1 MTFNWTDI
9 QNGDSASS
17 VRASLNS
24 LGNAAES
31 FGNTQTINFTNV
43 NVPTSLWQSSAT
55 YSQYPYQAN
64 ISCTG
69 VTTSYIAYV
78 NFAPTDALSGILGI
92 PTLCGSGTV
101 TIYATQI
108 PSMAITIPT
117 INCMRV
123 TA

>member
-1 MTFNWTDI
+1 MAFNWTDI

-17 VRASLNS
+17 VRTSLNT

-31 FGNTQTINFTNV
+31 FGNTNTLNFTNV
-43 NVPTSLWQSSAT
+43 TVPTSLWQPSTT
-55 YSQYPYQAN
+55 YTQYPYQAN

-92 PTLCGSGTV
+92 PTLCGSGV
-101 TIYATQI
+101 VVIYATKQ
-108 PSMAITIPT
+108 PTSAITIPT
-117 INCMRV
+117 INCME
-123 TA
+123 AL